1 MLTGNK
7 TKNMMNIKQKLYNVL
22 SKINRI
28 RVTNIATTISEAI
41 NIIKK
46 ESIDLILLD
55 LNLPDATGIE
65 LINNIRSFN
74 FIKKP
79 TIIIISS
86 ELPLIKKAKNE
97 ESFSII
103 NKIESSDYILK
114 QIAQTIEEMQYYKI
128 KENLNKDVLFYLSTL
143 GYNFKRKG
151 TMYIAEAILFIYKSN
166 NLDLLDNLE
175 KNVYKYVA
183 LKNKKSINNIKTNII
198 KATNLIPRNNFYQN
212 DLTPK
217 IIISDI
223 VLKLINDYSCQ
234 KQNNQY
240 NHFFVGTGL
249 NFKILKMAEIAVI
262 QAIIFLMF
270 LLLFVI
276 RIIQFK

>member
-1 MLTGNK
+1 MINTLIVEDDINYAIYTIN
-7 TKNMMNIKQKLYNVL
+7 NVL

-223 VLKLINDYSCQ
+223 VLKLINAYSC
-234 KQNNQY
+234 
-240 NHFFVGTGL
+240 
-249 NFKILKMAEIAVI
+249 
-262 QAIIFLMF
+262 
-270 LLLFVI
+270 
-276 RIIQFK
+276 

>member
-1 MLTGNK
+1 MINTLIVEDDINYAIYTIN
-7 TKNMMNIKQKLYNVL
+7 NVL

-55 LNLPDATGIE
+55 LNLPDATGIDF
-65 LINNIRSFN
+65 INNIRVLN

-86 ELPLIKKAKNE
+86 ELPLIKKARNE
-97 ESFSII
+97 ENFSII

-114 QIAQTIEEMQYYKI
+114 QIVQTIEEMQYCKI
-128 KENLNKDVLFYLSTL
+128 KENLNKDVLFYLSNL

-151 TMYIAEAILFIYKSN
+151 TIYIAEDILFIYKSN

-175 KNVYKYVA
+175 QNVYKYIA
-183 LKNKKSINNIKTNII
+183 YKNKKSINNIKTNII
-198 KATNLIPRNNFYQN
+198 KATNLIPKNN
-212 DLTPK
+212 LTPK
-217 IIISDI
+217 IIINNI
-223 VLKLINDYSCQ
+223 VIKLINDY
-234 KQNNQY
+234 NY
-240 NHFFVGTGL
+240 
-249 NFKILKMAEIAVI
+249 
-262 QAIIFLMF
+262 
-270 LLLFVI
+270 
-276 RIIQFK
+276 